1 MIKVQDIVYC
11 IYRSP
16 DLDKTHTFLTD
27 FGMVDAGRTADKF
40 YMRGAGSYP
49 YVNIIEKGP
58 AGFVAVGMLVGSAAE
73 LDEAAKLPG
82 ASPVETIDAPGGGKR
97 VRLAGPDNY
106 RFDLVHGMTPAAEL
120 PVRKPLPINFA
131 WQKQR
136 VLDLQRPDF
145 EPARVVRV
153 GHCVLKFSD
162 GDYAVKWLQETL
174 GMLVTDRMHL
184 PEDEKKMLGT
194 FMRLDRG
201 DNPADHHTIFALQ
214 AHPGDID
221 VHHTSYEVQDPDAV
235 HIGHQ
240 WLEKKGYQLAWGVGR
255 HLLGSQV
262 FDYWRSPDGYIF
274 EHYADGDLLNNK
286 TKAGNYSATQ
296 ENLAQWGPPVDPV
309 FFESRRVPA

>member
-16 DLDKTHTFLTD
+16 DLDKMAAFLTD
-27 FGMVDAGRTADKF
+27 FGMVEAGREPNRLF
-40 YMRGAGSYP
+40 MRGAGSHP
-49 YVNIIEKGP
+49 VINITEKGP
-58 AGFVAVGMLVGSAAE
+58 AGFVAVGMLAGSAAE

-82 ASPVETIDAPGGGKR
+82 ASAVETIDAPGGGKR
-97 VRLAGPDNY
+97 VRLSGPDGF
-106 RFDLVHGMTPAAEL
+106 RFDLVHGMEPAKEL
-120 PVRKPLPINFA
+120 PVRAPLAINYA

-136 VLDLQRPDF
+136 VVDLQRPDF
-145 EPARVVRV
+145 EPARIARL

-162 GDYAVKWLQETL
+162 GDAAVRWLKGTL
-174 GMLVTDRMHL
+174 GMLVTDRLHL
-184 PEDEKKMLGT
+184 PDDRAKTLGT

-201 DNPADHHTIFALQ
+201 ERPADHHTIFALQ
-214 AHPGDID
+214 GQPGDLN

-240 WLEKKGYQLAWGVGR
+240 WLDKKGWMAEWGVGR

-274 EHYADGDLLNNK
+274 EHYADGDLLTDK
-286 TKAGNYSATQ
+286 VQPGDYPAIP
-296 ENLAQWGPPVDPV
+296 ENLAQWGPELGPH
-309 FFESRRVPA
+309 FFDSVRL